1 MKIKNRII
9 VFYLAI
15 IIIPFIIVLTMSS
28 VYMSNVKKEFEKEI
42 SSVIDQ
48 NSKNQIDRVEFISNT
63 LKDYTDD
70 GNLDDMEKET
80 LRILFNRALKVPLI
94 ININDEEVFKTSW
107 LTDNIDQSQL
117 KNVEYINDNQDKIS
131 YSYIEI
137 VRVKKTASVDIFRL
151 YNGLISKVGAALFV
165 VLSFFF
171 IQFIS
176 RFFYK
181 PLKSI
186 ENKVNSIKEGKIS
199 DPLNYTRKDEI
210 GDVFLALNEME
221 KEINDSREFQ
231 REYEE
236 KRNELLANISHDLK
250 TPMTAIRGYVDGI
263 NDGVANTPEKLE
275 KYMTIISSYVR
286 DMDSLIDDLTL
297 LSNLDID
304 INSMNFES
312 VLFKEYIDD
321 CTYELDFEMK
331 EYGIEFDYSVN
342 IASDSKVF
350 MDRDKI
356 KRVINNIITNAIKF
370 TEKDMG
376 KIEIKVDEDD
386 NYICVSIRDNGLGI
400 ESGKVDKIF
409 ERFYRVDES
418 RNSETG
424 GSGLGLSIAKQIIE
438 KHSGIIAANSEF
450 GVYTDIYFKLKKV

>member
-1 MKIKNRII
+1 MKIKNRIV

-15 IIIPFIIVLTMSS
+15 IIIPFILVLAMSNLYMSS
-28 VYMSNVKKEFEKEI
+28 VKKEFEKEI

-48 NSKNQIDRVEFISNT
+48 NNENHIDRVEFMSNT
-63 LKDYTDD
+63 LKDYTED
-70 GNLDDMEKET
+70 GKLDDMEKET
-80 LRILFNRALKVPLI
+80 LRLLFNRAVKLPLI
-94 ININDEEVFKTSW
+94 ININDEEVFKSSW
-107 LTDNIDQSQL
+107 LSDKVDPNQF
-117 KNVEYINDNQDKIS
+117 KNVEYINDNKDKIS
-131 YSYIEI
+131 YSYFEI
-137 VRVKKTASVDIFRL
+137 IRVKKTATLDIFRV
-151 YNGLISKVGAALFV
+151 YNGLVSKVGAGLFL
-165 VLSFFF
+165 VLSLFF
-171 IQFIS
+171 IQFLS

-186 ENKVNSIKEGKIS
+186 EKKVNSIKNAEIS
-199 DPLNYTRKDEI
+199 EPLNYSRKDEI

-286 DMDSLIDDLTL
+286 DMDALIDNLTL

-312 VLFKEYIDD
+312 VLFRDYIED

-331 EYGIEFDYSVN
+331 EHEIDFSFSLN
-342 IASDSKVF
+342 IDNDSKVL

-356 KRVINNIITNAIKF
+356 KRVINNVITNAIKF
-370 TEKDMG
+370 TRKESG
-376 KIEIKVDEDD
+376 KIDMRVDEDD
-386 NYICVSIRDNGLGI
+386 QYVMLSIRDNGIGI
-400 ESGKVDKIF
+400 EKAKLEHIF

-418 RNSETG
+418 RSSETG

-438 KHSGIIAANSEF
+438 KHSGIIEAKSEF
-450 GVYTDIYFKLKKV
+450 GVYTEIYFKLKKV